1 VKAFGSPETDRMI
14 PVTARV
20 AIGEGEIEET
30 FLRAG
35 GPGGQNV
42 NKVASAVQLRFDA
55 AHSPSLDESGR
66 ARLRRIAGRRMTAE
80 GVIVI
85 SARRYRTQERN
96 RQDAYERL
104 IGLVRQAAAPAQPR
118 LPTRPTAA
126 SQLRSRAAKAARSR
140 VKRLRQAVDRQAE

>member
-1 VKAFGSPETDRMI
+1 MI
-14 PVTARV
+14 PVTARL
-20 AIGEGEIEET
+20 AIDEGEIEES

-55 AHSPSLDESGR
+55 EHSPSLDEPER
-66 ARLRRIAGRRMTAE
+66 ARLRRLAGRRMTAD

-85 SARRYRTQERN
+85 TARRFRTQERN
-96 RQDAYERL
+96 RQDAYDRL
-104 IGLVRQAAAPAQPR
+104 IALVRQAATPPPRR

-126 SQLRSRAAKAARSR
+126 SRIRSRAAKAARSR
-140 VKRLRQAVDRQAE
+140 AKRLRQAVDREAD